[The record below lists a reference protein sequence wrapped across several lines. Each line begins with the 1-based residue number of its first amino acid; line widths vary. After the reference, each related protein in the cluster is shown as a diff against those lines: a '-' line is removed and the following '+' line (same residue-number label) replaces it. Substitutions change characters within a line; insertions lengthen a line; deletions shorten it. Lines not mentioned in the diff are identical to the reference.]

1 MDSMLKIFFLPFR
14 ALGLLVAFLFRR
26 ELLHRTEGARLAK
39 PRDYG
44 DRLNARNTGLL
55 LDGDTLR
62 MTERESF
69 QNVCVI
75 ARVGA
80 GKTSRYIIP
89 NVIER
94 GNSRTPCSVVVN
106 DPKGEVYHATS
117 GHMKKNGFR
126 VIVIDPENP
135 DRSHS
140 FNPLTEARDDIE
152 LDQIAEILIKAGKG
166 GNSQGGASSGD
177 FWAHGATRFV
187 SVFLGCLRNAGR
199 ENPAFNTLHNLY
211 YLFQNFGDDGSR
223 LDGFMARYSVNP
235 DDPTDCRLWNEWQG
249 VLTGN
254 KEGVQS
260 FVLNAITALSAM
272 RQANIARVTAESSF
286 SLDSLRTEKTVVYFI
301 TPPQHQE
308 YYSFLTS
315 LFFRS
320 VFNALMRGGV
330 TQTQTQT
337 AGRYGQHSNTQT
349 LQPSSL
355 PVYVLYDEFGHS
367 TIPNFTSTA
376 NTIRGYRVSLS
387 IVLQSIAQLSARYGR
402 DYAQS
407 IQGGFNTSIAYA
419 GSDPETA
426 TFFERII
433 GKTRVYQ
440 YQDPTA
446 RGGQSATSHMENYR
460 EQNLLNANEI
470 RTMGSDEVLIVSGNQ
485 DPILIPSRPYFEVGR
500 MKRATSLPSVPVEVG
515 KAKGMEWVSL

>member
-1 MDSMLKIFFLPFR
+1 MEQFLKIFFLPFR
-14 ALGLLVAFLFRR
+14 AIGTALLFLFQR
-26 ELLHRTEGARLAK
+26 EFFRRTEGAKLADK
-39 PRDYG
+39 RDYG

-55 LDGDTLR
+55 MDGDTLK
-62 MTERESF
+62 MSERESF

-94 GNSRTPCSVVVN
+94 AKYPCSLVVN
-106 DPKGEVYHATS
+106 DPKGEVYEATS
-117 GHMKKNGFR
+117 GHMKKHGFR
-126 VIVIDPENP
+126 VIVIDPEHP
-135 DRSHS
+135 DRSHR
-140 FNPLTEARDDIE
+140 FNPLTEARDMIE

-166 GNSQGGASSGD
+166 GQSQGASSGSGD
-177 FWAHGATRFV
+177 FWAQGAIRFV

-199 ENPAFNTLHNLY
+199 GNPAFNTLANLY
-211 YLFQNFGDDGSR
+211 YLFQNFGEDGIA
-223 LDGFMARYSVNP
+223 LDAFMARYSVNP
-235 DDPTDCRLWNEWQG
+235 DNPQDSRLWNEWQG

-272 RQANIARVTAESSF
+272 RQEHIAIVTSESSF
-286 SLDSLRTEKTVVYFI
+286 YLMDLRREKTVVYFI
-301 TPPQHQE
+301 TPPQHAE
-308 YYSFLTS
+308 YYGFLTS

-320 VFNALMRGGV
+320 VFNALMRELPPQQRNKGIDIGIGG
-330 TQTQTQT
+330 
-337 AGRYGQHSNTQT
+337 ADRNKAY
-349 LQPSSL
+349 L
-355 PVYVLYDEFGHS
+355 PCYVLYDEFGHS
-367 TIPNFTSTA
+367 TIPNFVSTA

-407 IQGGFNTSIAYA
+407 IQGGFNTAIAYA

-426 TFFERII
+426 MYFEKLA

-440 YQDPTA
+440 YHDPTA
-446 RGGQSATSHMENYR
+446 GSGHRTATSHHETYR
-460 EQNLLNANEI
+460 EQNLMNAGEV
-470 RTMGSDEVLIVSGNQ
+470 RTMASDAVLIVSGNQ
-485 DPILIPSRPYFEVGR
+485 QPALIPSKGYFEVGR
-500 MKRATSLPSVPVEVG
+500 LRKATSLAPVPVEVG
-515 KAKGMEWVSL
+515 RARGLEWVGF

>member
-1 MDSMLKIFFLPFR
+1 MESLLKVFFLPFR
-14 ALGLLVAFLFRR
+14 ALGLFVAFL
-26 ELLHRTEGARLAK
+26 LKKQILSRTEGARLAGK
-39 PRDYG
+39 RDYS

-55 LDGDTLR
+55 LDGDSLKLS
-62 MTERESF
+62 EKESF

-94 GNSRTPCSVVVN
+94 GNSKTPCSVVVN
-106 DPKGEVYHATS
+106 DPKGEVYEATS
-117 GHMKKNGFR
+117 GYMKSHGFR
-126 VIVIDPENP
+126 VIVIDPEHP
-135 DRSHS
+135 DRSHT

-166 GNSQGGASSGD
+166 GGASQGGASSGD
-177 FWAHGATRFV
+177 FWASGAVRFV
-187 SVFLGCLRNAGR
+187 SVFLGCLKNAGR
-199 ENPAFNTLHNLY
+199 DNPKYNTLANLY
-211 YLFQNFGDDGSR
+211 YLFQNFGEDGSR
-223 LDGFMARYSVNP
+223 LDSFMARYSVNP
-235 DDPTDCRLWNEWQG
+235 DDPKDTRLWNEWQG

-260 FVLNAITALSAM
+260 FVLNGITALSAM
-272 RQANIARVTAESSF
+272 RQANIAKITNESSF
-286 SLDSLRTEKTVVYFI
+286 ALDTFREQKTIIYFI

-320 VFNALMRGGV
+320 VFNACMRQQPNQV
-330 TQTQTQT
+330 S
-337 AGRYGQHSNTQT
+337 AGKPY
-349 LQPSSL
+349 L

-367 TIPNFTSTA
+367 TIPNFVSTA

-387 IVLQSIAQLSARYGR
+387 IVLQSIAQLNARYGR

-407 IQGGFNTSIAYA
+407 IQGGFNTAIAYA

-426 TFFERII
+426 SFFERII
-433 GKTRVYQ
+433 GRTRVYQ

-446 RGGQSATSHMENYR
+446 GNGHSATSHMENYR
-460 EQNLLNANEI
+460 EQNLMNANEI
-470 RTMGSDEVLIVSGNQ
+470 RTMNSDEVLIVSGNQ
-485 DPILIPSRPYFEVGR
+485 DPIKIPSRAYFEVSR
-500 MKRATSLPSVPVEVG
+500 MKRATDTTRYPSVPVEAGRAGDGVYVPLG
-515 KAKGMEWVSL
+515 

>member
-1 MDSMLKIFFLPFR
+1 MEQLLKVFFLPFR
-14 ALGLLVAFLFRR
+14 ALGLFVAFL
-26 ELLHRTEGARLAK
+26 LKKQILSRTEGARLAGK
-39 PRDYG
+39 RDYS

-55 LDGDTLR
+55 LDGDSLKLS
-62 MTERESF
+62 EKESF

-94 GNSRTPCSVVVN
+94 GNSKTPCSVVVN
-106 DPKGEVYHATS
+106 DPKGEVYEATS
-117 GHMKKNGFR
+117 GYMKSHGFR
-126 VIVIDPENP
+126 VIVIDPEHP
-135 DRSHS
+135 DRSHT

-166 GNSQGGASSGD
+166 GGASQGGSSSGD
-177 FWAHGATRFV
+177 FWASGAVRFV
-187 SVFLGCLRNAGR
+187 SVFLGCLKNAGR
-199 ENPAFNTLHNLY
+199 DNPKYNTLANLY
-211 YLFQNFGDDGSR
+211 YLFQNFGEDGSK
-223 LDGFMARYSVNP
+223 LDGFMARYSIDP
-235 DDPTDCRLWNEWQG
+235 DDPTDTRLWNEWQG

-260 FVLNAITALSAM
+260 FVLNGITALSAM
-272 RQANIARVTAESSF
+272 RQANIAKVTNESSF
-286 SLDSLRTEKTVVYFI
+286 ALDTFREQKTIIYFI

-320 VFNALMRGGV
+320 VFNACMR
-330 TQTQTQT
+330 
-337 AGRYGQHSNTQT
+337 R
-349 LQPSSL
+349 QPSTNDNGRSQSNNKPYL

-367 TIPNFTSTA
+367 TIPNFVSTA

-407 IQGGFNTSIAYA
+407 IQGGFGTQIAYS

-426 TFFERII
+426 SFFERII
-433 GKTRVYQ
+433 GRTRVYQ

-446 RGGQSATSHMENYR
+446 HVGHSVTSHTENYR
-460 EQNLLNANEI
+460 EQQLMISKKI
-470 RTMGSDEVLIVSGNQ
+470 RTIYDDEVLIVSGNQ
-485 DPILIPSRPYFEVGR
+485 DPIKIPSRPYFEVGR
-500 MKRATSLPSVPVEVG
+500 MKRAIDTTRYPVVPVEAG
-515 KAKGMEWVSL
+515 RAGDGEWVKL

>member
-1 MDSMLKIFFLPFR
+1 MESLLKIFFLPFR
-14 ALGLLVAFLFRR
+14 LIGQALMFLFQR
-26 ELLHRTEGARLAK
+26 EVLHRTEGARLAS
-39 PRDYG
+39 RSDYS
-44 DRLNARNTGLL
+44 DKLNAKNTGLL
-55 LDGDTLR
+55 LDGDTLKLS
-62 MTERESF
+62 EKESF
-69 QNVCVI
+69 QNVCVV

-94 GNSRTPCSVVVN
+94 ANHPCSVVVN
-106 DPKGEVYHATS
+106 DPKGEVYEATS
-117 GHMKKNGFR
+117 GHMRSHDFR
-126 VIVIDPENP
+126 VIVIDPEHP
-135 DRSHS
+135 ETSHA
-140 FNPLTEARDDIE
+140 FNPLTEAQNEIE
-152 LDQIAEILIKAGKG
+152 LDQVAEILIKAGK
-166 GNSQGGASSGD
+166 SSSASSSGGGGD
-177 FWAHGATRFV
+177 FWASGAVRFV

-199 ENPAFNTLHNLY
+199 ENPAFNTLANLY
-211 YLFQNFGDDGSR
+211 YLFQNFGEDGER
-223 LDGFMARYSVNP
+223 LDSFMARYSVNP
-235 DDPTDCRLWNEWQG
+235 DHPSDRRLWNEWQG

-272 RQANIARVTAESSF
+272 RQANIAEVTAESSF
-286 SLDSLRTEKTVVYFI
+286 SLAKMRDEKTIIYFI

-320 VFNALMRGGV
+320 VFNACMR
-330 TQTQTQT
+330 
-337 AGRYGQHSNTQT
+337 H
-349 LQPSSL
+349 QPTKKTL

-367 TIPNFTSTA
+367 TIPNFVSTA

-407 IQGGFNTSIAYA
+407 IQGGFNTAIAYA

-426 TFFERII
+426 AHFERII

-446 RGGQSATSHMENYR
+446 GHGHRTASSHIEQYR

-470 RTMGSDEVLIVSGNQ
+470 RTMKNEEVLIVSGNQ
-485 DPILIPSRPYFEVGR
+485 DPILIPSRGYYEVWR
-500 MKRATSLPSVPVEVG
+500 LRRATSRPPAPRETGG
-515 KAKGMEWVSL
+515 KRSMEWISL

>member
-1 MDSMLKIFFLPFR
+1 MESLLKIFFLPFR
-14 ALGLLVAFLFRR
+14 ALGFFVAFLFKR

-39 PRDYG
+39 PRDYS
-44 DRLNARNTGLL
+44 DRLSARNTGLL
-55 LDGDTLR
+55 LDGEALKLS
-62 MTERESF
+62 ERESF

-94 GNSRTPCSVVVN
+94 ASYPCSVVVN
-106 DPKGEVYHATS
+106 DPKGEVYEATS
-117 GHMKKNGFR
+117 GHMKAHGFR

-135 DRSHS
+135 DQSHS
-140 FNPLTEARDDIE
+140 FNPLTEAQDGIE
-152 LDQIAEILIKAGKG
+152 LDQIAEILMKAGRG
-166 GNSQGGASSGD
+166 GNTQGGGGGSDD
-177 FWAHGATRFV
+177 FWAKGAARIV

-199 ENPAFNTLHNLY
+199 ANPAYNTLHNLY
-211 YLFQNFGDDGSR
+211 FLFQHFGEDGSN
-223 LDGFMARYSVNP
+223 LDSFIARYSVNP
-235 DDPTDCRLWNEWQG
+235 DDPSDRTLWDGWQG
-249 VLTGN
+249 ALTGN

-260 FVLNAITALSAM
+260 FVLNALTALSAM
-272 RQANIARVTAESSF
+272 RQTNIARVTAESTF
-286 SLDSLRTEKTVVYFI
+286 SLESLREQKTVVYFI
-301 TPPQHQE
+301 TPPQHGE

-320 VFNALMRGGV
+320 VFNALMR
-330 TQTQTQT
+330 
-337 AGRYGQHSNTQT
+337 R
-349 LQPSSL
+349 L
-355 PVYVLYDEFGHS
+355 PPARDEGNRRSGNSQSKSAYLPCYVLYDEFGHS
-367 TIPNFTSTA
+367 QIPSFVSTA

-407 IQGGFNTSIAYA
+407 IQGGFNTQIAYA

-426 TFFERII
+426 SFFERII

-446 RGGQSATSHMENYR
+446 GHGHTATSHMENYR

-470 RTMGSDEVLIVSGNQ
+470 RTMGNNEVLIVSGNQ
-485 DPILIPSRPYFEVGR
+485 DPIKIRSRGYFEVGR
-500 MKRATSLPSVPVEVG
+500 MRRATSLPSVPREAGG
-515 KAKGMEWVSL
+515 KRAMEWVRL

>member
-1 MDSMLKIFFLPFR
+1 MEQLLKIFFLPFR
-14 ALGLLVAFLFRR
+14 ALGLFAVFL
-26 ELLHRTEGARLAK
+26 LKKQILSRTEGARLAGK
-39 PRDYG
+39 RDYS

-55 LDGDTLR
+55 LDGDSLKLS
-62 MTERESF
+62 EKESF

-94 GNSRTPCSVVVN
+94 GSSRTPCSVVVN
-106 DPKGEVYHATS
+106 DPKGEVYEATS
-117 GHMKKNGFR
+117 GYMKSHGFR
-126 VIVIDPENP
+126 VIVIDPEHP
-135 DRSHS
+135 DRSHT

-166 GNSQGGASSGD
+166 GGNSQGGGGSSGGD
-177 FWAHGATRFV
+177 FWASGAVRFV
-187 SVFLGCLRNAGR
+187 SVFLGCLKNAGR
-199 ENPAFNTLHNLY
+199 DNPKYNTLANLY
-211 YLFQNFGDDGSR
+211 YLFQNFGEDGSR

-235 DDPTDCRLWNEWQG
+235 DDPKDTRLWNEWQG

-260 FVLNAITALSAM
+260 FVLNGITALSAM
-272 RQANIARVTAESSF
+272 RQANIAKITNESSF
-286 SLDSLRTEKTVVYFI
+286 ALDTFREQKTIIYFI

-320 VFNALMRGGV
+320 VFNACMRRQPHQV
-330 TQTQTQT
+330 S
-337 AGRYGQHSNTQT
+337 AGKPY
-349 LQPSSL
+349 L

-367 TIPNFTSTA
+367 TIPNFVSTA

-387 IVLQSIAQLSARYGR
+387 IVLQSIAQLNARYGR

-407 IQGGFNTSIAYA
+407 IQGGFNTAIAYA

-426 TFFERII
+426 SFFERII
-433 GKTRVYQ
+433 GRTRVYQ
-440 YQDPTA
+440 YQDPTHPTA
-446 RGGQSATSHMENYR
+446 QSHMEHYSER
-460 EQNLLNANEI
+460 NLLNANEV
-470 RTMGSDEVLIVSGNQ
+470 RTMKDDEVLIVSGNQ
-485 DPILIPSRPYFEVGR
+485 DPIKIPSRAYFEVGR
-500 MKRATSLPSVPVEVG
+500 MKRATDTGRYPSVPVEAGRTGEGVY
-515 KAKGMEWVSL
+515 VPLN